1 MNSFERGLF
10 MKLTKG
16 ASQDTQKYMVDGI
29 RYVCENFKDRAP
41 GTHSERKAQKY
52 LKGELE
58 QWADKVEMED
68 FTVHPGAFFGW
79 IPVAGCIGIL
89 SVILYWLTYQ
99 GVVKNAAL
107 AVIATVLV
115 LLALSCLVFEFL
127 LYREYVDFLFPKK
140 TSRNVMA
147 RRSPSGEL
155 KRRII
160 FGGHTDAVNEWTYSL
175 HGGLKSLAPVMG
187 GSIGGLIAISIFNI
201 VWICYAIFGAGTYE
215 SKFWLV
221 AGIIQLIL
229 VPFFIAIC
237 FFINWKVIVDGANDN
252 LTANF
257 IAMGVLK
264 EMADNDFRFQNTE
277 VCALLSGSEEAGIRG
292 AVAYAKAH
300 KEDLSDVETIFIALD
315 TIREIEQ
322 LQIYTQGCTGT
333 QKNSNAVS
341 EVIYEAGVNCGIEM
355 KETDIYPGAI
365 DAEGFSRYGLLAS
378 GFCGV
383 NHDPKTYYHTR
394 LDTPDNMSEEC
405 INLSLDICIEAAKLY
420 DEKGGI
426 DAFRAE
432 GAKRFK
438 RGHNN

>member
-1 MNSFERGLF
+1 

-16 ASQDTQKYMVDGI
+16 ASEATQKYMVDGI
-29 RYVCENFKDRAP
+29 RYVCENFKERAP

-52 LKGELE
+52 LAGELE
-58 QWADKVEMED
+58 KWSDKVEMED
-68 FTVHPGAFFGW
+68 FTLHPGAFMGW
-79 IPVAGCIGIL
+79 IPVAGVIGII
-89 SVILYWLTYQ
+89 SVLFFWLTYKN
-99 GVVKNAAL
+99 VVSGSVL
-107 AVIATVLV
+107 AIIATVFV
-115 LLALSCLVFEFL
+115 LLSLACLVIEFL
-127 LYREYVDFLFPKK
+127 MYREFVDFLFPKK

-147 RRSPSGEL
+147 RRAPKGEV

-160 FGGHTDAVNEWTYSL
+160 FGGHTDAANEWTYSI

-187 GSIGGLIAISIFNI
+187 GSIGGLIAISIFDV
-201 VWICYAIFGAGTYE
+201 VWLVYSIIGNGAYE

-221 AGIIQLIL
+221 CGIIQLIL

-252 LTANF
+252 LTADF

-264 EMADNDFRFQNTE
+264 EMAENDIRFENTE
-277 VCALLSGSEEAGIRG
+277 VCALLAGSEEAGLRG
-292 AVAYAKAH
+292 SVAYAKAH
-300 KEDLSDVETIFIALD
+300 KDELSEVETIFIAMD
-315 TIREIEQ
+315 TMREIEQ

-333 QKNSNAVS
+333 QKNSNAVA

-355 KETDIYPGAI
+355 KETELYPGAI
-365 DAEGFSRYGLLAS
+365 DAEGFSRYGLMAS

-438 RGHNN
+438 KGHNN

>member
-1 MNSFERGLF
+1 
-10 MKLTKG
+10 
-16 ASQDTQKYMVDGI
+16 
-29 RYVCENFKDRAP
+29 
-41 GTHSERKAQKY
+41 
-52 LKGELE
+52 
-58 QWADKVEMED
+58 MED
-68 FTVHPGAFFGW
+68 FTLHPGAFMGW
-79 IPVAGCIGIL
+79 IPVAGVIGII
-89 SVILYWLTYQ
+89 SVIFYWLTYQ
-99 GVVKNAAL
+99 HIVNNSVL
-107 AVIATVLV
+107 AIIATILV
-115 LLALSCLVFEFL
+115 LLSLACLVIEFL
-127 LYREYVDFLFPKK
+127 MYREFVDFLFPKK

-147 RRSPSGEL
+147 RRAPKGEV

-160 FGGHTDAVNEWTYSL
+160 FGGHTDAANEWTYSL

-187 GSIGGLIAISIFNI
+187 GSIGGLIAISIFDV
-201 VWICYAIFGAGTYE
+201 VWLVYSLVSNGTYE

-252 LTANF
+252 LTADF

-264 EMADNDFRFQNTE
+264 EMADNDIRFENTE
-277 VCALLSGSEEAGIRG
+277 VCALLAGSEEAGLRG
-292 AVAYAKAH
+292 SVAYAKAH
-300 KEDLSDVETIFIALD
+300 KDDLSDVETIFIAMD
-315 TIREIEQ
+315 TMREIEQ

-333 QKNSNAVS
+333 QKNSNAVA

-420 DEKGGI
+420 DEKGGLN
-426 DAFRAE
+426 AFRAE

-438 RGHNN
+438 KGHNN

>member
-1 MNSFERGLF
+1 

-16 ASQDTQKYMVDGI
+16 ASQATQKYMVDGI

-68 FTVHPGAFFGW
+68 FTLHPGAFMGW
-79 IPVAGCIGIL
+79 IPFGGIIGII
-89 SVILYWLTYQ
+89 SVLFYWLTYQ
-99 GVVKNAAL
+99 GVVKTVLL

-115 LLALSCLVFEFL
+115 LLALACLVIEFL
-127 LYREYVDFLFPKK
+127 MYREFVDFLFPKK

-147 RRSPSGEL
+147 RRYPTGEV

-160 FGGHTDAVNEWTYSL
+160 FGGHTDAANEWTYSL
-175 HGGLKSLAPVMG
+175 HGGLKALAPVMG
-187 GSIGGLIAISIFNI
+187 GSIGGLIAISIFNV
-201 VWICYAIFGAGTYE
+201 VWICYALFGSGSYD

-252 LTANF
+252 LTADY

-264 EMADNDFRFQNTE
+264 EMADNDFRFENTE
-277 VCALLSGSEEAGIRG
+277 VCALLSGSEEAGLRG

-300 KEDLSDVETIFIALD
+300 KEELSEVETIYIAMD
-315 TIREIEQ
+315 TMREVEQ

-333 QKNSNAVS
+333 QKNSNAVA

-438 RGHNN
+438 KGHNN